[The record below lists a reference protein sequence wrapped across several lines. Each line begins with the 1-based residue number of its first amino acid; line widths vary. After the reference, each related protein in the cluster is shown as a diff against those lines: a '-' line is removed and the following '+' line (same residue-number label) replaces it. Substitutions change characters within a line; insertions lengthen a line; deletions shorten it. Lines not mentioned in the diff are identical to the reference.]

1 MNPLPQIKL
10 PSALDGLYPER
21 SFFAPR
27 TVMDRMRWVT
37 DESFRLDALTG
48 GPIVVMGDMPLIC
61 SRQVASSLILD
72 FFCQSGLT
80 PARNLMLF
88 ETEADSVA
96 LARDCISR
104 GYKLACIY
112 PAPLD
117 LQADPSLVVPLALY
131 NWLNDKANLS
141 RLVDERYLPRYQV
154 IETGRLPD
162 LRDVFSGTPLFIKA
176 CYPGASGGGKDVW
189 YCTDPTGIAAA
200 LSCLD
205 EGKEGLSG
213 VRVEQAL
220 DIALSWCLSLS
231 ILDEGVRYVGAAM
244 QLFGRPGKQSGSRI
258 DPDRMPPDALVNIA
272 RSIASRARDLGFRG
286 VAGFDLG
293 VTSEGRPYVFDLNF
307 RIAASTPQILLHGQ
321 ATARVNARISESWNV
336 MIRGELSPALH
347 RIAPFAHNGSFV
359 PIRLYEGT
367 PISQNRSII
376 TGMIVAPTLAEL
388 DILNLSM
395 KAACGELLAA

>member
-1 MNPLPQIKL
+1 
-10 PSALDGLYPER
+10 
-21 SFFAPR
+21 
-27 TVMDRMRWVT
+27 
-37 DESFRLDALTG
+37 
-48 GPIVVMGDMPLIC
+48 
-61 SRQVASSLILD
+61 
-72 FFCQSGLT
+72 
-80 PARNLMLF
+80 
-88 ETEADSVA
+88 
-96 LARDCISR
+96 
-104 GYKLACIY
+104 
-112 PAPLD
+112 
-117 LQADPSLVVPLALY
+117 
-131 NWLNDKANLS
+131 
-141 RLVDERYLPRYQV
+141 
-154 IETGRLPD
+154 
-162 LRDVFSGTPLFIKA
+162 
-176 CYPGASGGGKDVW
+176 
-189 YCTDPTGIAAA
+189 
-200 LSCLD
+200 
-205 EGKEGLSG
+205 
-213 VRVEQAL
+213 
-220 DIALSWCLSLS
+220 
-231 ILDEGVRYVGAAM
+231 M